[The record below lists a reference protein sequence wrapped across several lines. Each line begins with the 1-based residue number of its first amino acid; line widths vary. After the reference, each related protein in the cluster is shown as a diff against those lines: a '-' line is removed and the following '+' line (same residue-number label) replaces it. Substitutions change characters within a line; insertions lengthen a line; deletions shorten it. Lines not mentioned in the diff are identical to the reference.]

1 MWIKDVIAN
10 GLQKMKE
17 SGISR
22 RVRIEETSE
31 GFVMIIVLMVIFFIG
46 LGALELAHMYMLGT
60 WNEVI
65 FNGIMLIIGAITGA
79 IWGNQNN

>member
-1 MWIKDVIAN
+1 
-10 GLQKMKE
+10 MKE

-22 RVRIEETSE
+22 HVRIEDTSE

-46 LGALELAHMYMLGT
+46 LGALEIAHKYMLGT

-65 FNGIMLIIGAITGA
+65 FNGIMLIIGGITGA
-79 IWGNQNN
+79 LWGKQNS